1 MARLWRSS
9 SLEYKTE
16 QRKMKK
22 RRNINFLPEDA
33 TYDEMNSPV
42 GILTIVTSIKGLH
55 AVLWDNDRESKQCE
69 KITHNFSQSKNEKTI
84 TETKKQLNE
93 YFQGKRKLFD
103 LPLVI
108 NGTDFQIQAWKQ
120 LLKIPYATTMTYAKQ
135 AEKIGN
141 KNKAR
146 AVGLANG
153 LNPISIIIPCH
164 RVIGSNGHL
173 VGFGGGL
180 EKKAFLLK
188 LEQTNGTIL

>member
-1 MARLWRSS
+1 MACLWRSS
-9 SLEYKTE
+9 ALEYKTE
-16 QRKMKK
+16 QLKMKK
-22 RRNINFLPEDA
+22 CRSISFLPEDA
-33 TYDEMNSPV
+33 TYYEMNSPV
-42 GILTIVTSIKGLH
+42 GILTIITSFKGLH
-55 AVLWDNDRESKQCE
+55 AVLWDNDRESKQYE
-69 KITHNFSQSKNEKTI
+69 KIINNISQSKNEKTI
-84 TETKKQLNE
+84 TQTKKQLNE
-93 YFQGKRKLFD
+93 YFQNKRKIFD

-108 NGTDFQIQAWKQ
+108 NGTDFQVQAWEQ
-120 LLKIPYATTMTYAKQ
+120 LIKIPYATTITYAEQ

-180 EKKAFLLK
+180 EKKAFLLN
-188 LEQTNGTIL
+188 LEQMSL